1 MLSHTY
7 SNPIS
12 LDPENVYA
20 YDSDG
25 ESMSFNS
32 TSDDPSG
39 RMLKYRYRNTVKGDI
54 EAIWK
59 TLSIGVSIRYN
70 SFMENIDAVFT
81 DPLISIFVPGVQ
93 DSRRDMAMTDGDM
106 FVDLRSQYRFNENWK
121 AQVGVLNVFNQLSS
135 PRPALLSKSRSF
147 MIQISYELN

>member
-1 MLSHTY
+1 
-7 SNPIS
+7 
-12 LDPENVYA
+12 
-20 YDSDG
+20 
-25 ESMSFNS
+25 
-32 TSDDPSG
+32 
-39 RMLKYRYRNTVKGDI
+39 
-54 EAIWK
+54 
-59 TLSIGVSIRYN
+59 
-70 SFMENIDAVFT
+70 MENIDAVFT